1 MVAESNWE
9 VTTGVTCPVPIL
21 KERPFPAQ
29 ATQSVE
35 IKIYDLIIVTQSCDL
50 EQGKAQFVALCPI
63 FPLDVYEAIN
73 PELKGK
79 GRWEQVRKGRVEGL
93 YLLSSP
99 TNPENNREAL
109 VVDFGE
115 IHSLP
120 FELLASHVQQNGSH
134 WRLKSPYLEH
144 FSQAFARFFNAR
156 RLAFINSSFSITLRR
171 THSLCLL
178 LIRPRLLR

>member
-1 MVAESNWE
+1 MGLVESFWE
-9 VTTGVTCPVPIL
+9 ATTNLALRQGEYLVDCPVPIL
-21 KERPFPAQ
+21 KEKPLLDNLASAVR
-29 ATQSVE
+29 VE
-35 IKIYDLIIVTQSCDL
+35 ISDLIILTQSCDL

-99 TNPENNREAL
+99 TNAENNREAL

-120 FELLASHVQQNGSH
+120 FDLLVDHAQGINPR
-134 WRLKSPYLEH
+134 WRLKSPFLEH
-144 FSQAFARFFNAR
+144 FSQAFARFFMR
-156 RLAFINSSFSITLRR
+156 VGLPSSIPPFK
-171 THSLCLL
+171 
-178 LIRPRLLR
+178 

>member
-1 MVAESNWE
+1 MAAESFWE
-9 VTTGVTCPVPIL
+9 ATTDAILRQGEYLTNCPVPVL
-21 KERPFPAQ
+21 RQEPLPGESE
-29 ATQSVE
+29 QSVE
-35 IKIYDLIIVTQSCDL
+35 IKIYDLITVTQSCDL

-73 PELKGK
+73 PELKSK

-99 TNPENNREAL
+99 SNPENNREAL

-120 FELLASHVQQNGSH
+120 FELLASHAQQGGSRWH
-134 WRLKSPYLEH
+134 LKSPYLEH
-144 FSQAFARFFNAR
+144 FSQAFARFFMR
-156 RLAFINSSFSITLRR
+156 VGLPSSIPAFR
-171 THSLCLL
+171 
-178 LIRPRLLR
+178 